1 MAKIDKNL
9 VDQFLKLAQHGGVKS
24 TTVSGSGD
32 LKNIS
37 LRVRGGTVTW
47 SFRYVLSERA
57 AGAAFRYAKLPP
69 HMLDAL
75 ATTRRA

>member
-1 MAKIDKNL
+1 
-9 VDQFLKLAQHGGVKS
+9 
-24 TTVSGSGD
+24 
-32 LKNIS
+32 
-37 LRVRGGTVTW
+37 
-47 SFRYVLSERA
+47 LSERA

>member
-1 MAKIDKNL
+1 MDCIL
-9 VDQFLKLAQHGGVKS
+9 VGQFDDIIGQPFFI
-24 TTVSGSGD
+24 GSA
-32 LKNIS
+32 
-37 LRVRGGTVTW
+37 LRHVALCG
-47 SFRYVLSERA
+47 SVLSERA